1 MKAIVATEKN
11 WGIGKDGALL
21 MHLPG
26 DLRFFKEQTLGKVLI
41 MGRKTLESL
50 PGARPLPGRTT
61 IVLTSNKAYTPK
73 HLGADGKPLNP
84 DKECGKL
91 VIVNN
96 MEELMTQLMMLE
108 YTTGIDAEEDVY
120 VAGGQSIYEMFMPY
134 TAEFIVTRIDKEIGA
149 DVYFPNL
156 DKYVADGQLK
166 LTWESEVQT
175 DEKTGTKYRF
185 VRYER

>member
-11 WGIGKDGALL
+11 WGIGKDGGLL

-26 DLRFFKEQTLGKVLI
+26 DLRFFKEQTMGKVLI

-50 PGARPLPGRTT
+50 PGSGSLPGRTT
-61 IVLTSNKAYTPK
+61 IVFTSNKAYEPKKLTP
-73 HLGADGKPLNP
+73 DGKLI
-84 DKECGKL
+84 
-91 VIVNN
+91 IVSSFDE
-96 MEELMTQLMMLE
+96 MMTQLMLLE
-108 YTTGIDAEEDVY
+108 YTDGIDAEEDVY

-134 TAEFIVTRIDKEIGA
+134 TSEFIVTRIDKQLEA

-166 LTWESEVQT
+166 ITWESETQT
-175 DEKTGTKYRF
+175 DEKTGTTYRF
-185 VRYER
+185 VRYAR

>member
-26 DLRFFKEQTLGKVLI
+26 DLKFFKEQTMGKVLI

-61 IVLTSNKAYTPK
+61 IVLTSNKAYAPK
-73 HLGADGKPLNP
+73 HLGADGNPLEP

-91 VIVNN
+91 IIVNN
-96 MEELMTQLMMLE
+96 LEELTTQIMMLE
-108 YTTGIDAEEDVY
+108 YTTGIDAENDVF
-120 VAGGQSIYEMFMPY
+120 VAGGQTVYETLMPY
-134 TAEFIVTRIDKEIGA
+134 VEEFVVTRIDKEIDA
-149 DVYFPNL
+149 DVKFANL
-156 DKYVADGQLK
+156 DKYVADGKMK
-166 LTWESEVQT
+166 LSWQSDVQT
-175 DEKTGTKYRF
+175 DETTGIQYRF